1 MEQTVADVP
10 TTRRDDLVDDW
21 HGELVADPYRWLEDT
36 DSAETRAWIT
46 AQNAATAAYLDQL
59 PAREEIRKRLSEI
72 WDVTRWGTPYE
83 HGGRWFFTRH
93 DGGMNQPVLRV
104 ADSADGEGRVLI
116 DLNPLSDDG
125 TISLD
130 AWNVSDDGTRV
141 AYAVASAGSDWKTWR
156 VRDVDSGEDLDDV
169 VEWSKFSMA
178 SWLPDASGFFYGA
191 FDPPTPGREY
201 LDTTD
206 GLRLQLH
213 LIGTPQT
220 EDELIY
226 ADPDPQWEPETWTLD
241 EGRWLIIWMH
251 RGTDPEQMTRVL
263 DLHDRAAG
271 IRPLLPT
278 PDANA
283 RVVGNDG
290 STFYVLTDAGA
301 PRRRVVA
308 VSLDHPEPEHWRE
321 VIPEGPDSMQDVV
334 QAGGRLVAHVL
345 RDASSALQI
354 WSTDGERLADAEL
367 PAYVSLTE
375 LSGSRES
382 RTMYAG
388 GGSFTDPAS
397 VWACDVGS
405 GSTRRVHDNDVAVDV
420 SSIVISRASAP
431 SADGTPVPMFLVH
444 RADVQPT
451 GDVPV
456 LLYGY
461 GGFDISITPVF
472 SPSWLLWVERGGL
485 LAVANLRGGGE
496 YGKAWFDAGRRAN
509 KQNVFDDF
517 AGCARWLAASGWT
530 SPARIV
536 INGGSNGG
544 LLVGAVL
551 TQHPELIGAAV
562 PEVGVLDMLR
572 FAKFTIGWAWT
583 GDYGDPGDPEEF
595 RWVRAYSPLHAIR
608 PGTRYPP
615 TLVMTGDHDDRVVPG
630 HSFKFAAALQ
640 AAQAGDA
647 PVLIRIETSAG
658 HGAGTPVTKLV
669 EARADLLAFCESAVG
684 LGD

>member
-1 MEQTVADVP
+1 MPDLPV
-10 TTRRDDLVDDW
+10 TRRDESVVDDW
-21 HGELVADPYRWLEDT
+21 HGESVADPYRWLEDT
-36 DSAETRAWIT
+36 ESAETRAWIT
-46 AQNAATAAYLDQL
+46 AENAVTSAYLESL
-59 PAREEIRKRLSEI
+59 PGREAIRQRLAEV
-72 WDVTRWGTPYE
+72 WDVTRWGTPYQ

-93 DGGMNQPVLRV
+93 DGGANQPVLRV
-104 ADSADGEGRVLI
+104 AESADDEGRVLL

-125 TISLD
+125 TVSLS

-141 AYAVASAGSDWKTWR
+141 AYATSSAGSDWMTWR
-156 VRDVDSGEDLDDV
+156 VRDVASGKDLDDL

-191 FDPPTPGREY
+191 FDPPVAGKEY
-201 LDTTD
+201 LDSTD

-213 LIGTPQT
+213 LLGTAQS
-220 EDELIY
+220 EDELVY
-226 ADPDPQWEPETWTLD
+226 ADPDPQWEPDTWTLD
-241 EGRWLIIWMH
+241 HGRWLIIWMH
-251 RGTDPEQMTRVL
+251 RGTDPDTITRVL

-290 STFYVLTDAGA
+290 STFFVLTDADA
-301 PRRRVVA
+301 PLRRVVA
-308 VSLDHPEPEHWRE
+308 VDLDHPEPQHWRE
-321 VIPEGPDSMQDVV
+321 VIPEGPDSLQDVV
-334 QAGGRLVAHVL
+334 LAGGRLVAHVL

-354 WSTDGERLADAEL
+354 WSTAGEHLADAEL
-367 PAYVSLTE
+367 PGYLSITD
-375 LSGSRES
+375 LSGTDES
-382 RTMYAG
+382 ATVHAG
-388 GGSFTDPAS
+388 ATSFTDPTS
-397 VWACDVGS
+397 VWACDVTTGA
-405 GSTRRVHDNDVAVDV
+405 TRRVHDSELPIDA
-420 SSIVISRASAP
+420 SSIVVSRASAP
-431 SADGTPVPMFLVH
+431 SADGTPVPLFLVH
-444 RADVQPT
+444 RRDIEPT
-451 GDVPV
+451 AAVPT

-461 GGFDISITPVF
+461 GGFDIPITPSF
-472 SPSWLLWVERGGL
+472 SPAWLVWVERGGL

-496 YGKAWFDAGRRAN
+496 YGKAWHDAGRRAN

-517 AGCARWLAASGWT
+517 AGCARWLVDSGWT
-530 SPARIV
+530 GPGQIV

-562 PEVGVLDMLR
+562 PEVGVMDMLR
-572 FAKFTIGWAWT
+572 FATFTIGWAWT
-583 GDYGDPGDPEEF
+583 GDFGDPADPEEY

-608 PGTRYPP
+608 PGTAYPP

-640 AAQAGDA
+640 DAQAGGA
-647 PVLIRIETSAG
+647 PALIRIETSAG
-658 HGAGTPVTKLV
+658 HGLGTPVSKLI
-669 EARADLLAFCESAVG
+669 EARADMLAFCESAVG